1 MVVVGLGLWLLT
13 RPIYI
18 YIPQTRMEAC
28 NEVVDQLRALD
39 EAEARVEEYRR
50 HYLERGQAL
59 VQDKDAWIKTWHAKV
74 RMVLSSG
81 LIISGS
87 K

>member
-1 MVVVGLGLWLLT
+1 MSLVLSRNKQNT
-13 RPIYI
+13 RIHNQPHDS
-18 YIPQTRMEAC
+18 METC

-74 RMVLSSG
+74 VILFYSG
-81 LIISGS
+81 CELLLL
-87 K
+87 